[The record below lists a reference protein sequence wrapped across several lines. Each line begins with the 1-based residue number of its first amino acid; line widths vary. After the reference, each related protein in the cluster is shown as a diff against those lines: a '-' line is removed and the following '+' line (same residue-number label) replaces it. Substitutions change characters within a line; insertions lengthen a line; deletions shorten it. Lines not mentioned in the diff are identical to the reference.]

1 MKKAG
6 AAVLALLI
14 LAALGWRFGPRLA
27 EEALRWLYPRQY
39 SQVVS
44 REAGEFHLE
53 EALVYA
59 VIRAESGFDREARSH
74 AGALGLMQLTE
85 PTFQW
90 MAVEYPPENGGG
102 DMLDVNDNIHCGCAL
117 LRRLLDHYA
126 SPEVA
131 LAAYNAGMGNVDRWL
146 SEPEH
151 SGDGRLLTSIPF
163 PETAAY
169 VKKVTKNWRAY
180 EKLYPSK

>member
-102 DMLDVNDNIHCGCAL
+102 DMLDVNDNIH
-117 LRRLLDHYA
+117 
-126 SPEVA
+126 
-131 LAAYNAGMGNVDRWL
+131 AGIGNVDHWL
-146 SEPEH
+146 EEGKHSE
-151 SGDGRLLTSIPF
+151 DGETLSSIPF

-169 VKKVTKNWRAY
+169 VKKVLRNREVY
-180 EKLYPSK
+180 RRLYGGASAADETGKPAA

>member
-85 PTFQW
+85 PTFL
-90 MAVEYPPENGGG
+90 PFS
-102 DMLDVNDNIHCGCAL
+102 
-117 LRRLLDHYA
+117 RRKCMPARHQLPYLG
-126 SPEVA
+126 S
-131 LAAYNAGMGNVDRWL
+131 
-146 SEPEH
+146 
-151 SGDGRLLTSIPF
+151 
-163 PETAAY
+163 
-169 VKKVTKNWRAY
+169 
-180 EKLYPSK
+180 